1 MSQPSS
7 TTTRMFS
14 ADDVV
19 FEGGDWRLL
28 DRRDADY
35 NQAPRAAADH
45 DNGTEESAR
54 TWARDFYLGNK
65 AFLRASIKTRRALA
79 FFFKTWYSSRAADDT
94 RANVPLRP
102 FNQILYALCNDGKVL
117 HLRNYD
123 HKRGRLRDPVI
134 VWHKERDASTKTD
147 FDKAVAAAVEKAL
160 TTATGKSEHISS
172 VHISH
177 PEGQPPQAD
186 VCYNV
191 GDGDSDRGPADAEP
205 SSPTS
210 YTPTTP
216 PRPTRPASTNAPSRP
231 PTLSRQMT
239 NVGDDASKSDEE

>member
-1 MSQPSS
+1 MSQSSS

-147 FDKAVAAAVEKAL
+147 FDKAVADAVEKAL
-160 TTATGKSEHISS
+160 KGGPVDTDPKS
-172 VHISH
+172 
-177 PEGQPPQAD
+177 PK
-186 VCYNV
+186 
-191 GDGDSDRGPADAEP
+191 
-205 SSPTS
+205 S

>member
-1 MSQPSS
+1 MSQFSS

-14 ADDVV
+14 VDDVV
-19 FEGGDWRLL
+19 FEGGDHRLL

-147 FDKAVAAAVEKAL
+147 FDKAVADAVEKAL
-160 TTATGKSEHISS
+160 NGGAVDTDPKS
-172 VHISH
+172 
-177 PEGQPPQAD
+177 PE
-186 VCYNV
+186 
-191 GDGDSDRGPADAEP
+191 
-205 SSPTS
+205 S

-216 PRPTRPASTNAPSRP
+216 PRPTRPASTNAPARP

-239 NVGDDASKSDEE
+239 NVGDDASKSGDE